1 LLDQHKT
8 HLVSTYTTLLQ
19 HLAEIRQVATT
30 GKTPAGGRVAPLP
43 EPGRDRLLGR
53 LEALATEM
61 ERLVQS
67 SGVDLRMVDSEIG
80 GLAAARMWI
89 NVLLRTV
96 EELIEDLLP
105 SRMGRQYGALGAAEG
120 ERLQRHVEKALAR
133 LREAMAESEQTGIPP
148 R

>member
-1 LLDQHKT
+1 MLDQHKT

-30 GKTPAGGRVAPLP
+30 GKTPAGGRVVPLP
-43 EPGRDRLLGR
+43 EPVRDRLLGR
-53 LEALATEM
+53 LDALATEM

-148 R
+148 L